1 MRRLTPAE
9 LDAYDVIDRS
19 LAERVRIVPVP
30 FLAPGASGMTIGRFI
45 FLTSDPDQLGG
56 RELLA
61 HELVHVRQ
69 FAELGFLRFLF
80 HYLRDYGRCL
90 RELRKHRAAYLAIP
104 AEERA
109 RAEAA
114 VWQARRKDIAA
125 PG

>member
-1 MRRLTPAE
+1 MRRLTSAE

-19 LAERVRIVPVP
+19 LAERVRIVRVP

-45 FLTSDPDQLGG
+45 FLTRDPDQLGR

-80 HYLRDYGRCL
+80 RYLRDYGRCL
-90 RELRKHRAAYLAIP
+90 RELRKHRVAYLAIP
-104 AEERA
+104 AEEDA

-114 VWQARRKDIAA
+114 AWQARREDISA
-125 PG
+125 PW